1 MLLSLSFQLLSQ
13 IYTFLLD
20 SLIQKE
26 VTMLSFVSFL
36 GERTV
41 GTYKQEGRDKNNDY
55 LPKAW
60 KQDFYVD
67 SINNLIII
75 TLT

>member
-1 MLLSLSFQLLSQ
+1 MLLSLSCQLLSQ

-60 KQDFYVD
+60 KQDFYD

>member
-41 GTYKQEGRDKNNDY
+41 GTYKQEGYKNDDY
-55 LPKAW
+55 LHKAW
-60 KQDFYVD
+60 KQDFYD